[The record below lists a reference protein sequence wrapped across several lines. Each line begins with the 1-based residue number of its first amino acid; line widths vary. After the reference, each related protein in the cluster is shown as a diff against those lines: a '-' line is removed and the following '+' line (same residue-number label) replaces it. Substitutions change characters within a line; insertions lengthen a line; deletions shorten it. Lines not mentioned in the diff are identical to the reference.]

1 MTRTVRHPAAIEEQR
16 EVQLSI
22 GRNKLYDVFECA
34 SFDVNGPAARDHVLI
49 GQKMSFVAHLERS
62 TVRLSEGWKLKTK
75 ENRGDKEGRNEKRVS
90 PVHAVERTK
99 EVLAKT
105 RHLQASLQ

>member
-1 MTRTVRHPAAIEEQR
+1 MTHAVRHPAGIEEQR

-22 GRNKLYDVFECA
+22 GRHKLCDVFECS
-34 SFDVNGPAARDHVLI
+34 SFDVNGLAARDHVLI

-62 TVRLSEGWKLKTK
+62 TVRLSEGGKRKTK
-75 ENRGDKEGRNEKRVS
+75 ENRGDKRCRNGKRVS

-105 RHLQASLQ
+105 RHLPASLQ